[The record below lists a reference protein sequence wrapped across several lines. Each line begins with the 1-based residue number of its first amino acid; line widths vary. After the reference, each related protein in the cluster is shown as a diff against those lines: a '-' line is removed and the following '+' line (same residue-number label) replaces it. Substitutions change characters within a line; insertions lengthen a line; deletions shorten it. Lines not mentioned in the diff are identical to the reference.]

1 MKDIKVT
8 DSVKY
13 IGVDDHDIDLFESQ
27 YVVPN
32 GVSYNSYVILD
43 EKVAVMDTVDAR
55 KTDEWLVNLEEAL
68 DGRNVDYIV
77 VSHMEPDHAA
87 SLQVL
92 AEKYPEAKV
101 VGNAKTFNMIPQFFT
116 FDLEGRKVVV
126 KEGDTLSLGS
136 HTLQFVM
143 APMVHW
149 PEVMVAYET
158 SEKILF
164 SADGFGKFGALDAD
178 EDWACEARRYYFNIC
193 GKYGVQVQN
202 LLKKAAGL
210 DIEIICPLHGPI
222 LKENLGYYIGLYDT
236 WSKYEPENE
245 GILIAYASIH
255 GNTAAAA
262 KKLAE
267 ILEAKGAPKVV
278 VADLSRD
285 DMAEVIEDAFRYDR
299 LVLAAAT
306 YDAGIF
312 PCMEDFLHHLKA
324 KNYQKRKVA
333 FMENGSWAP
342 MAAKIMKGIVE
353 GFKNIEMVD
362 PVVTIKST
370 MNDENIKTMEELTE
384 SIRERGVLLPILVR
398 KTNDEEFEIISGHRR
413 THAARLAGLE
423 KVPVIIRELSDDD
436 ATIVMVDSN
445 IQREEILPSEKAY
458 AFQMKL
464 EAIHHK
470 GIKGAESREVVG
482 EANGLSGRQV
492 SRYIKLTNLLPEL
505 LEMVDEKKIA
515 IKLAVEIAELSEN
528 EQQDILDYFNLGYKV
543 SLEQVKAIKN
553 KEKSTE
559 IIERPEDKTKEGTK
573 VTISR
578 KKLKQYFPENYTKAE
593 MENIIYQLLEKWKSD
608 GYDI

>member
-1 MKDIKVT
+1 MRAIRKYFQKYWKYKIQQTKEELNTMKIGNDIYYV
-8 DSVKY
+8 
-13 IGVDDHDIDLFESQ
+13 GVNDHQIDLFEGQ

-32 GVSYNSYVILD
+32 GMSYNSYVIMD
-43 EKVAVMDTVDAR
+43 EKIAVMDTVDAR
-55 KTDEWLVNLEEAL
+55 KTKEWFDNLDKELKE
-68 DGRNVDYIV
+68 RVPDYLI
-77 VSHMEPDHAA
+77 VSHLEPDHSANIQ
-87 SLQVL
+87 LFT
-92 AEKYPEAKV
+92 EKYKEAKLV
-101 VGNAKTFNMIPQFFT
+101 LSAKAKAMLPQFFNI
-116 FDLEGRKVVV
+116 EGLDERCIVV
-126 KEGDTLSLGS
+126 KEGEELDLGN
-136 HTLQFVM
+136 HHLKFIM

-149 PEVMVAYET
+149 PEVMIEYET
-158 SEKILF
+158 TEKVLF
-164 SADGFGKFGALDAD
+164 SADGFGKFGALAHE

-370 MNDENIKTMEELTE
+370 MNDENIKTMEELA
-384 SIRERGVLLPILVR
+384 
-398 KTNDEEFEIISGHRR
+398 D
-413 THAARLAGLE
+413 
-423 KVPVIIRELSDDD
+423 
-436 ATIVMVDSN
+436 
-445 IQREEILPSEKAY
+445 
-458 AFQMKL
+458 
-464 EAIHHK
+464 
-470 GIKGAESREVVG
+470 
-482 EANGLSGRQV
+482 
-492 SRYIKLTNLLPEL
+492 NLL
-505 LEMVDEKKIA
+505 
-515 IKLAVEIAELSEN
+515 
-528 EQQDILDYFNLGYKV
+528 
-543 SLEQVKAIKN
+543 
-553 KEKSTE
+553 
-559 IIERPEDKTKEGTK
+559 
-573 VTISR
+573 
-578 KKLKQYFPENYTKAE
+578 
-593 MENIIYQLLEKWKSD
+593 
-608 GYDI
+608 